1 MSLLEVR
8 RLAAGRNGV
17 AVVRDLDLTVAAGE
31 VVALLGPNGAGKT
44 TVLETLSGV
53 LPALGGTVTIDGR
66 KVVAVQ
72 QAAALGISYLRE
84 GRGLFS
90 LLSVRENLCLRTRN
104 RRAVDALLP
113 EYPVLEGLADR
124 RVGLLSGGE
133 QQILALACALSV
145 QPRLL
150 LIDEMTMGLAPVV
163 VNQVLAR
170 VRQAAEDG
178 VAVVFVEQ
186 HVQAALS
193 LADRGVVLRHG
204 EVVLRGRSQ
213 ELLDRRG
220 ELHDSYF
227 DLSLQH

>member
-1 MSLLEVR
+1 MSVLEVHG
-8 RLAAGRNGV
+8 LSAGRNGV
-17 AVVRDLDLTVAAGE
+17 AVVRGLDLTVEEGE
-31 VVALLGPNGAGKT
+31 VVSLLGPNGAGKT

-53 LPALGGTVTIDGR
+53 LPTLAGSVSIDGR

-72 QAAALGISYLRE
+72 QASALGISYLRE

-90 LLSVRENLCLRTRN
+90 QLTVRENLFLRTRS
-104 RRAVDALLP
+104 RKDADAILP
-113 EYPVLEGLADR
+113 SYPVLEDIADR

-145 QPRLL
+145 KPRLL

-170 VRQAAEDG
+170 VRKAADDG
-178 VAVVFVEQ
+178 IAVVFVEQ
-186 HVQAALS
+186 HVQAALQ
-193 LADRGVVLRHG
+193 LADRGLVLVHG
-204 EVVLRGRSQ
+204 EVVMRGTSAELR
-213 ELLDRRG
+213 DRLG

>member
-1 MSLLEVR
+1 MSVLEVQG
-8 RLAAGRNGV
+8 LAAGRNGV
-17 AVVRDLDLTVAAGE
+17 AVVRGLDLSVDAGE

-44 TVLETLSGV
+44 TVLETISAV
-53 LPALGGTVTIDGR
+53 LPALGGRVSIDGR
-66 KVVAVQ
+66 TVVAVQ

-90 LLSVRENLCLRTRN
+90 QLTVRENLFLRTRN

-113 EYPVLEGLADR
+113 SYPVLEDIADR

-133 QQILALACALSV
+133 QQVLALACALSV
-145 QPRLL
+145 RPRLL

-170 VRQAAEDG
+170 VRQAADDG
-178 VAVVFVEQ
+178 IAVVFVEQ

-193 LADRGVVLRHG
+193 LADRGIVLRHG
-204 EVVLRGRSQ
+204 EVVMQGSAQDLEGR
-213 ELLDRRG
+213 LG